1 MSDFEILSL
10 VLAILTLVVMILLHY
25 IEIEQIPCSISADT
39 ITSQQSCSVMVIR
52 RIDFRASTNL
62 CDSLSAQKNN
72 RPPPR
77 LRLFLTQ
84 NLGQTVYRQHLYIII
99 LTESKINVKFSC
111 SFVPLQNK
119 YGKKLYKY

>member
-25 IEIEQIPCSISADT
+25 IEIEQVPCSISADT

-62 CDSLSAQKNN
+62 CGSLSAQKITA
-72 RPPPR
+72 
-77 LRLFLTQ
+77 L
-84 NLGQTVYRQHLYIII
+84 
-99 LTESKINVKFSC
+99 
-111 SFVPLQNK
+111 LQDCG
-119 YGKKLYKY
+119 YF